1 MEAIGLDKLIRP
13 ENELTTEK
21 TYIKKRMNLF
31 MCVKC
36 DMICAETTPMPDPL
50 FTNPLFADKS
60 ETKNETKRD
69 ESDPTP
75 SEEER
80 QELEQDLIEIALETT
95 RRNYTFVYASPSKKL
110 FEKCQSPFNRQ

>member
-50 FTNPLFADKS
+50 FTNKL
-60 ETKNETKRD
+60 ETKKFVNEQERRKKTQKQRVYCIACD
-69 ESDPTP
+69 EEYSQA
-75 SEEER
+75 R
-80 QELEQDLIEIALETT
+80 RKYGLIKHWLCCC
-95 RRNYTFVYASPSKKL
+95 F
-110 FEKCQSPFNRQ
+110 